1 MAPLQPGTNRSL
13 LWTTASALQTW
24 SWLLQTL
31 PSQPDQMHLKAE
43 AGGSLEFI
51 IPEPSHSPA
60 PQHQGQ
66 DATSHLSHLVDDF
79 GFYKCCFYL
88 LIKRDFLLSQAAKS
102 NDFLVHVSW
111 IKIWFRTDLVS
122 CFLEILGATEELN
135 ITAPHVEVS
144 VSLIQKGISWF
155 KRGKI
160 PIIWE
165 IVEVCGY
172 SKGKQRLWRQIWTC
186 LFLSMTKDTGSRA
199 VLQVLSFYH
208 VGE

>member
-66 DATSHLSHLVDDF
+66 DATSHLVTLRIISVF
-79 GFYKCCFYL
+79 INAATTCYL
-88 LIKRDFLLSQAAKS
+88 REIFLLSQPAKS

-135 ITAPHVEVS
+135 ITAPHAEVS
-144 VSLIQKGISWF
+144 VSLIQKGMPWF
-155 KRGKI
+155 RRGKY
-160 PIIWE
+160 P
-165 IVEVCGY
+165 
-172 SKGKQRLWRQIWTC
+172 S
-186 LFLSMTKDTGSRA
+186 
-199 VLQVLSFYH
+199 
-208 VGE
+208 